1 MQVEANANI
10 LAGDVRISATVA
22 DATAGQLEPVR
33 RQVSSETGS
42 NNSEPVA
49 LTGEFTSYDKRGVPD
64 LAAVLRGMAE
74 QAIAPKRGHAHLWI
88 AVSILALMV
97 VAFLRCVAFVNIRS
111 VLGLTADSG
120 VASSRSNMVSRR
132 STRSNGPRSSNA
144 RAASKGKPPR
154 LPSKGSQQDASK
166 PSQAQRPSS
175 SSNRERQYLTSG
187 APKAW
192 PSMMQEVNPGSIG
205 ELRSCLENHDVDISM
220 WGQGG
225 LKSIASLFDEL
236 EAGHCKLR
244 SGDGL
249 LMREVQ
255 ILQVRIRAA
264 FPDGPKYLKN
274 NGLHDHLN
282 GNVAYNVRDPAK
294 KTTIGCSKDTELQQL
309 LATEVGLTSDW
320 QARHLVAES
329 SEQRSY
335 EGDYQGL
342 RSSYKVDI
350 VHLVVR
356 DINDA
361 SVGKCIAGLPEGA
374 EFQTTERTGAVHKT
388 RYWFWV
394 APDVEKSDG
403 YSTEG
408 DGDGDGSTN
417 PGSDVE

>member
-1 MQVEANANI
+1 
-10 LAGDVRISATVA
+10 
-22 DATAGQLEPVR
+22 
-33 RQVSSETGS
+33 
-42 NNSEPVA
+42 
-49 LTGEFTSYDKRGVPD
+49 
-64 LAAVLRGMAE
+64 
-74 QAIAPKRGHAHLWI
+74 
-88 AVSILALMV
+88 
-97 VAFLRCVAFVNIRS
+97 
-111 VLGLTADSG
+111 
-120 VASSRSNMVSRR
+120 
-132 STRSNGPRSSNA
+132 
-144 RAASKGKPPR
+144 
-154 LPSKGSQQDASK
+154 
-166 PSQAQRPSS
+166 
-175 SSNRERQYLTSG
+175 
-187 APKAW
+187 
-192 PSMMQEVNPGSIG
+192 MMQEVNPGSIG
-205 ELRSCLENHDVDISM
+205 ELRSCLEHHGVDIST

-225 LKSIASLFDEL
+225 LKSIGSLFAEL
-236 EAGHCKLR
+236 KAGHCKLR

-264 FPDGPKYLKN
+264 FPDGSKYLKN

-294 KTTIGCSKDTELQQL
+294 KITIGFSKDTELQQL

-329 SEQRSY
+329 SEERSY

-350 VHLVVR
+350 VHLFVR

-361 SVGKCIAGLPEGA
+361 GAGKCIAGLPEGV

-403 YSTEG
+403 YSTAG